1 MAISPVE
8 LRHERPA
15 LRLLG
20 YSRTDVDH
28 LIGEATEAYEAVWRE
43 RADLDDRVHYLE
55 QKLSSVSETEEALR
69 NALVTAEKVAD
80 ERRAQA
86 ARDAELVVR
95 EAEVRAR
102 EILHTAYAERERVRQ
117 ETENMRGHEAEFRL
131 RLRSLLGTT
140 LQSVRDHEE
149 LLLEE
154 APAPAALPE
163 TVSQDTQISNEAQP
177 S

>member
-15 LRLLG
+15 VRLIG
-20 YSRTDVDH
+20 YSRADVDQ
-28 LIGEATEAYEAVWRE
+28 LIGDATDAYETVWRE

-55 QKLSSVSETEEALR
+55 QKLSSVAETEEALR
-69 NALVTAEKVAD
+69 NALITAEKVAD

-86 ARDAELVVR
+86 SRDAELVVR

-102 EILHTAYAERERVRQ
+102 EILHGAYAERERIRQ
-117 ETENMRGHEAEFRL
+117 ETAQLRGEEAEFRL

-140 LQSVRDHEE
+140 LQIVRDHEE
-149 LLLEE
+149 DLVHAPVPV
-154 APAPAALPE
+154 APAIESETGQHAEDAPE
-163 TVSQDTQISNEAQP
+163 SA
-177 S
+177 